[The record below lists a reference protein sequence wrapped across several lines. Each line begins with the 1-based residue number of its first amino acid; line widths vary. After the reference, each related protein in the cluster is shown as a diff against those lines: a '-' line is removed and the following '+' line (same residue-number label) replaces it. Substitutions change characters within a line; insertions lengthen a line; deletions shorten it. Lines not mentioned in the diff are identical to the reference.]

1 MSLSIFCNLSMNRIF
16 SMRVGWFGAFLTD
29 QHGIQS
35 KKRRDEDVGKTVK
48 KMSTCLMKKH
58 AGITEK

>member
-1 MSLSIFCNLSMNRIF
+1 MNRIF